1 MADPDIPPQVR
12 QAVDSFAPY
21 MGHEWKWHPYPVES
35 NYDPAK
41 TLTATLHTV
50 EYATASSPT
59 QIALYRQGVFIG
71 QGTPVAGA
79 FVSLREENCTDDTVA
94 IRLKIPGESHA
105 GPPKSLHDIQFKVIE
120 DRVYWSGDWP
130 FDDYAP
136 PMPSWPEILED

>member
-35 NYDPAK
+35 NYDPDK

-50 EYATASSPT
+50 EYATARSPT